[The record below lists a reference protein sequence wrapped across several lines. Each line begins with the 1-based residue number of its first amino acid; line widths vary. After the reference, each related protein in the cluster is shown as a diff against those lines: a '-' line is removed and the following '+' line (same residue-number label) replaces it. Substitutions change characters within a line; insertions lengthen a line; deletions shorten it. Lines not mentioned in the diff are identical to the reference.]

1 MASKDLK
8 IIDIK
13 AYPTSFPVPKSAQ
26 VTLGIGTAIKRDA
39 VVVKVTTAGGLVG
52 WGESHHGRAHTA
64 VAKLIET
71 TLKRL
76 VLGMDASDVVGVWGK
91 IYKMQLGSHG
101 MGAGCCLAMSGIDCA
116 LWDIRGQ
123 AAGMPIYKLIGG
135 AYRGIPAYAGGVSLG
150 YQPPQELIA
159 ELKPHLKA
167 GYKAVKLRIGDNP
180 KNDLMRIRAVR
191 KAIGDDI
198 AILTDANTGYTVN
211 DARAVMPAMEDL
223 NVAWLEE
230 PFPAHDYASY
240 ALAATFSS
248 TPLAAGENHYTRFE
262 FNRVI
267 EDGSITVLQP
277 DLSKTGGLTEALRIA
292 HMASAYKLSIN
303 PHSSMT
309 GMNHAISIHFLAGID
324 NGGYFEGDVSKANK
338 FRDELCSTP
347 YKVDKDGKVWPLDKP
362 GLGLEV
368 DEKFLIKHPPIEGP
382 GYV

>member
-1 MASKDLK
+1 
-8 IIDIK
+8 
-13 AYPTSFPVPKSAQ
+13 
-26 VTLGIGTAIKRDA
+26 
-39 VVVKVTTAGGLVG
+39 
-52 WGESHHGRAHTA
+52 
-64 VAKLIET
+64 
-71 TLKRL
+71 
-76 VLGMDASDVVGVWGK
+76 
-91 IYKMQLGSHG
+91 
-101 MGAGCCLAMSGIDCA
+101 MSGIDCA

-159 ELKPHLKA
+159 ELKPHLKT

>member
-8 IIDIK
+8 IVDIK

-76 VLGMDASDVVGVWGK
+76 VVGMDASDVVGVWGK

-198 AILTDANTGYTVN
+198 AILTDANTGYSVN

-230 PFPAHDYASY
+230 PFPAHDYVSY

-292 HMASAYKLSIN
+292 HMASAYKLAIN

-347 YKVDKDGKVWPLDKP
+347 YKVDKDGKVWPLEKP

>member
-8 IIDIK
+8 IVDIK

-76 VLGMDASDVVGVWGK
+76 VVGMDASDVVGVWGK

-150 YQPPQELIA
+150 YQPPASLVEEIR
-159 ELKPHLKA
+159 PHIEA
-167 GYKAVKLRIGDNP
+167 GYRAIKLRIGDNP

-230 PFPAHDYASY
+230 PFPAHDYVSY
-240 ALAATFSS
+240 GLAASFSS

>member
-8 IIDIK
+8 IVDIK

-76 VLGMDASDVVGVWGK
+76 VLGMDASDVVGVWAK
-91 IYKMQLGSHG
+91 IYKMQLGSNG

-230 PFPAHDYASY
+230 PFPAHDYVSY
-240 ALAATFSS
+240 GLAASFSS

-309 GMNHAISIHFLAGID
+309 GMNHAISIHSLAGID
-324 NGGYFEGDVSKANK
+324 NGGYFEGDVSKDNK